1 MKEKTPMSST
11 SKQIL
16 FWSPRVLSILFA
28 VFISTFALDVFNEG
42 YDFWKTLLALAIHLI
57 PSVIILIL
65 LMVAWRWEWI
75 GGIVFLIF
83 AASYIVMAWR
93 RFPLS
98 VYFVVA
104 GPMVFI
110 SILFFINWKY
120 RTEVQT
126 K

>member
-1 MKEKTPMSST
+1 MSST